1 MIKLQSASVC
11 FSRIFCV
18 LIGGDSRTASAP
30 HQILVS
36 FLLFLSALITIC
48 NSSKYNKII
57 SFQKYCTVTHVI
69 DLCVANYKIRPTL
82 SSRIRTCN
90 LINKQRTKRNKVR
103 YVLFVDK
110 IGVKTRFATSYL
122 GEVSSVTFSLMIANY
137 N

>member
-1 MIKLQSASVC
+1 MQFKQ
-11 FSRIFCV
+11 
-18 LIGGDSRTASAP
+18 
-30 HQILVS
+30 
-36 FLLFLSALITIC
+36 LL
-48 NSSKYNKII
+48 II

-69 DLCVANYKIRPTL
+69 DLCVAYYKIQH

-122 GEVSSVTFSLMIANY
+122 GEVSSVTFSLMVASY